1 MVSSSRETYVRSMK
15 AVREAREAQR
25 EEGRRR
31 RRRAGRG
38 DGGGGRHDDDDGGG
52 DQPRAA
58 SPPVGAR
65 VLGMHLEGPFFAPAR
80 NGAHDLRNIVS
91 PSYGMASVADV
102 YGLSTTTETSSSDDD
117 EGGGGESGRRG
128 GGAEAMIPNLD
139 GVDVVTLAP
148 ELPGSHDVIRSLAG
162 GSSSGRRSNAT
173 ADDDDDDGG
182 DDSSSD
188 PTDGP
193 RRRTSS
199 RSRRRRRPVVV
210 SLGHTNATY
219 DDGVAA
225 LSCGATLITHLYNA
239 MESFHHRN
247 PGLAGLLSSPCV
259 LGRSGLVRPYW
270 SIIVDGVH
278 VHDSAVRMAYRAHP
292 GGCVLVTDAMSAMG
306 LDGGGDDVDRRGG
319 GGGGGSAASAT
330 TLGSVRAVISP
341 GGDRAVVDD
350 GIGSTLAGSVSP
362 MDGCVR
368 RFMSYVDCPAGD
380 ALLCA
385 TRNPA
390 MVLGRHVDAGGRGRR
405 RRRPRAGD
413 GRRRQRRR
421 RRR

>member
-1 MVSSSRETYVRSMK
+1 MM
-15 AVREAREAQR
+15 
-25 EEGRRR
+25 
-31 RRRAGRG
+31 
-38 DGGGGRHDDDDGGG
+38 
-52 DQPRAA
+52 
-58 SPPVGAR
+58 
-65 VLGMHLEGPFFAPAR
+65 
-80 NGAHDLRNIVS
+80 
-91 PSYGMASVADV
+91 
-102 YGLSTTTETSSSDDD
+102 
-117 EGGGGESGRRG
+117 
-128 GGAEAMIPNLD
+128 PNLD

-173 ADDDDDDGG
+173 AADDDDDDDDGG
-182 DDSSSD
+182 DDSSSN

-259 LGRSGLVRPYW
+259 LGRLGLVPPYW

-278 VHDSAVRMAYRAHP
+278 VHESAVRMAYRAHP

-306 LDGGGDDVDRRGG
+306 LDGGDDVDC
-319 GGGGGSAASAT
+319 GGGGSAASAT

-405 RRRPRAGD
+405 RRRRRVGGGGAAAEGGD
-413 GRRRQRRR
+413 GDGPGPGMDDDDDDDVDDDDDADAPIGVLDEGARADVVMLDDDLVVLATWVDGRLAYRREEESAAA
-421 RRR
+421 